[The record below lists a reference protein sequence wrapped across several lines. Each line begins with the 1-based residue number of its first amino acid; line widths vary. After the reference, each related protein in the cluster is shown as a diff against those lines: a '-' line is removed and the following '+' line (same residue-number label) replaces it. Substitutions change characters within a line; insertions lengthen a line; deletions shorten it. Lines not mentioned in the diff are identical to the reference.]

1 MSLIEVKGLTKSYG
15 DVHAVRGLD
24 LTIEQGEIFSILGPN
39 GAGKTT
45 TVEIL
50 EGFRNRD
57 SGSISVLG
65 FDPSTK
71 GQQSREWRNRIG
83 IVLQTSADAGD
94 LTVFET
100 INHFSGYY
108 SNPRDVEEVIHSV
121 GLQDKRDALIRNLSG
136 GQRRRLD
143 VALGIIGNPELLFL
157 DEPTTGFDPEARRA
171 FWSLIKKLRS
181 DGATILLTTH
191 YLDEA
196 EALADRV
203 AVINKGVIVEISTPA
218 ELGGRATSQATVQ
231 WRDGDQIKS
240 EKTDNFRRG
249 GLEIRQF
256 ARQRESV
263 VFTLL
268 FPVILLAIFGSV
280 FQDTIAPGV
289 TFSQYFVAGMIA
301 SGLVNTGFQALAIT
315 IPMERDVGA
324 LKRLRGT
331 PMPASSYF
339 IGKTILIFVS
349 MVIQILLLL
358 GFGIAFFGLNM
369 PTDSSKWLTFTWL
382 VLLGSACST
391 ALGIAFSI
399 VPKSGRGASAVVS
412 PIVIIL
418 QFFSGVFFVF
428 TQLPG
433 WMQQVAAIFPLKW
446 LTQGMRSV
454 FLPDSF
460 ASQEV
465 AKSWELQ
472 TTFLVLAVWLII
484 GIFFSVRKF
493 KWDRD

>member
-171 FWSLIKKLRS
+171 FWDLLNKLRS
-181 DGATILLTTH
+181 EGTTIFLTTH

-203 AVINKGVIVEISTPA
+203 GVITNGKIIEIATPTTLGDRGNAPARISWLENGQIA
-218 ELGGRATSQATVQ
+218 ELETAEPTAELKKLSARFNGEIPQLQVIRP
-231 WRDGDQIKS
+231 
-240 EKTDNFRRG
+240 N
-249 GLEIRQF
+249 LEDIYLR
-256 ARQRESV
+256 
-263 VFTLL
+263 
-268 FPVILLAIFGSV
+268 
-280 FQDTIAPGV
+280 
-289 TFSQYFVAGMIA
+289 MI
-301 SGLVNTGFQALAIT
+301 GEN
-315 IPMERDVGA
+315 R
-324 LKRLRGT
+324 
-331 PMPASSYF
+331 
-339 IGKTILIFVS
+339 
-349 MVIQILLLL
+349 
-358 GFGIAFFGLNM
+358 
-369 PTDSSKWLTFTWL
+369 
-382 VLLGSACST
+382 
-391 ALGIAFSI
+391 
-399 VPKSGRGASAVVS
+399 
-412 PIVIIL
+412 
-418 QFFSGVFFVF
+418 
-428 TQLPG
+428 
-433 WMQQVAAIFPLKW
+433 
-446 LTQGMRSV
+446 
-454 FLPDSF
+454 
-460 ASQEV
+460 
-465 AKSWELQ
+465 
-472 TTFLVLAVWLII
+472 
-484 GIFFSVRKF
+484 
-493 KWDRD
+493 